1 MNKLLILLS
10 GLLISFLGY
19 AGTQTKSNSY
29 QVKLDQMV
37 AKYRAIPV
45 TKDVWPLIALDREI
59 LELVRNAP
67 FDDALAVQLRPE
79 YSEIGIEEGVGEHIP
94 VYHYGFL
101 WLEAHK
107 RNPHSAFREDTLF
120 AVAMRDSEPND
131 ASVDL
136 EPFEAYLKEYPQ
148 GSHTS
153 SVYFAL
159 ADHYRD
165 LYLVVRG
172 LANKGDDQGEM
183 AVNCYQRLISK
194 KPYEEQMRESR
205 RLSIENYEKALKLS
219 TDSAVWKE
227 GIKTGVLEEME
238 SENFRWNGFV
248 TACGLGND

>member
-1 MNKLLILLS
+1 MSKLLILIS
-10 GLLISFLGY
+10 GLLISFFGY

-29 QVKLDQMV
+29 QAKLDQMV

-45 TKDVWPLIALDREI
+45 TEDVAPLIALDREI
-59 LELVRNAP
+59 VELVRNAS
-67 FDDALAVQLRPE
+67 FDEAVTVQLRPE

-101 WLEAHK
+101 WIEAHK

-131 ASVDL
+131 SSVDL
-136 EPFEAYLKEYPQ
+136 QPLEAYLKEYPQ
-148 GSHTS
+148 GSLAS

-159 ADHYRD
+159 ANHYRD

-172 LANKGDDQGEM
+172 LANKGKGQGEM

-219 TDSAVWKE
+219 TGSAVWKE
-227 GIKTGVLEEME
+227 GIRTGVLEEMK
-238 SENFRWNGFV
+238 SENFRWNGYV
-248 TACGLGND
+248 TGCGLGND